1 MSARRVTTATATAT
15 TATVT
20 STATAEISG
29 TPHAALVEAIR
40 TTLAAHAD
48 PVRGAA
54 QQAYMKSALPYLGL
68 PKPQLEA
75 TLRPILRDPA
85 YRLERR
91 DDWEATIWALWSQ
104 ATHREH
110 WYAALAL
117 LQHRAYAGWR
127 EPALL
132 PLLRRL
138 IETGAWWDVV
148 DEIATHVVRGLLLDH
163 RAELAP
169 VLRAWSRDAD
179 LWIRRSAMLAQV
191 GAKDRTDPALLA
203 ELLTPNIGHPD
214 FFSRKAI
221 GWALRDYARTA
232 PDWVRAYVA
241 AHPDLSGL
249 SRREALKHL

>member
-1 MSARRVTTATATAT
+1 MSEGTAH
-15 TATVT
+15 
-20 STATAEISG
+20 AELN
-29 TPHAALVEAIR
+29 AAIR
-40 TTLAAHAD
+40 RALAQHAD
-48 PVRGAA
+48 PARGAA

-68 PKPQLEA
+68 PSPLLRA

-85 YRLERR
+85 YRISERA
-91 DDWEATIWALWSQ
+91 DWEASIWALWSQ

-110 WYAALAL
+110 WYAALTL
-117 LQHRAYAGWR
+117 LQHRPYAGWR
-127 EPALL
+127 DPALL

-169 VLRAWSRDAD
+169 VLRAWSRDAH